1 MEKNFRRTADAIRR
15 QGLRCTPFQPT
26 TNDKRCTNAHFS
38 STPLLLY
45 SVCYRAFFVS
55 KMRIEDII
63 YDTTREVLNV
73 EDKLRIATVFLFCDK
88 LGSEKLSQLLY
99 TKNHASFIDEL
110 NNEYAEYE
118 VDFSVNF
125 SNPNIKSAFYK
136 TLEKVKEKWDSN
148 GFLKA
153 LSEGD
158 EFALVI
164 CEIVNYEFDKVEFK
178 KFTKQV
184 ATQLSLWG

>member
-1 MEKNFRRTADAIRR
+1 
-15 QGLRCTPFQPT
+15 
-26 TNDKRCTNAHFS
+26 
-38 STPLLLY
+38 
-45 SVCYRAFFVS
+45 
-55 KMRIEDII
+55 MRIEDII
-63 YDTTREVLNV
+63 YNTTREVLNV

-110 NNEYAEYE
+110 NNEYSKYE
-118 VDFSVNF
+118 VDLAVNF
-125 SNPNIKSAFYK
+125 SNPNVKSAFYK

-153 LSEGD
+153 IYERD

-164 CEIVNYEFDKVEFK
+164 CEIVNYKFDKNDFK
-178 KFTKQV
+178 MLKNQF
-184 ATQLSLWG
+184 AI

>member
-1 MEKNFRRTADAIRR
+1 MLALHITADAIRR

-26 TNDKRCTNAHFS
+26 EMINRCTNAHFS

-55 KMRIEDII
+55 QMRIEDII

-99 TKNHASFIDEL
+99 TKNHASFIDDL

-178 KFTKQV
+178 KFTNQV

>member
-1 MEKNFRRTADAIRR
+1 MKVGIRHYAQRKKHLCRRDYFNPNIHI
-15 QGLRCTPFQPT
+15 
-26 TNDKRCTNAHFS
+26 KHFA
-38 STPLLLY
+38 PLLCMQ
-45 SVCYRAFFVS
+45 CYRAFFVS
-55 KMRIEDII
+55 QMKIEDII

-99 TKNHASFIDEL
+99 SKNHSSFIDEL
-110 NNEYAEYE
+110 NNEYADYE
-118 VDFSVNF
+118 VDFTVNF

-136 TLEKVKEKWDSN
+136 TLEKIKEKWDSN

-164 CEIVNYEFDKVEFK
+164 CEIINCEFDIVEFK

>member
-1 MEKNFRRTADAIRR
+1 MK
-15 QGLRCTPFQPT
+15 
-26 TNDKRCTNAHFS
+26 
-38 STPLLLY
+38 
-45 SVCYRAFFVS
+45 
-55 KMRIEDII
+55 IEQII

-88 LGSEKLSQLLY
+88 LGSKKLSQLLY
-99 TKNHASFIDEL
+99 SKNHSSFIDEL
-110 NNEYAEYE
+110 NKEYQGYE
-118 VDFSVNF
+118 VDFNVNF

-148 GFLKA
+148 GFLKG

-164 CEIVNYEFDKVEFK
+164 CEIVNYQFDKVEFK
-178 KFTKQV
+178 KFINNLSE
-184 ATQLSLWG
+184 QLVFDFGNEM